1 MAQAVFR
8 KVFIAIALAAG
19 IVAAPAAAQ
28 RFSEGYEFL
37 KAVKERDG
45 TAATEMLN
53 EPGTTVVNA
62 RDITSGESA
71 MHIVTARRDVLW
83 IRFLAQRGANP
94 NIEDKRGNTPIQI
107 AAQLGFVEGIEEL
120 VKAGA
125 RVDVTNIAGETPLI
139 SAIHRRDSGMV
150 RLLLEKGADPDRAD
164 NSGRSARDYAKLM
177 SNGSQ
182 VLGEIERA
190 DAKREA
196 DGGGESYGP
205 SF

>member
-8 KVFIAIALAAG
+8 KLVITMALAAG
-19 IVAAPAAAQ
+19 FVATPASAQ

-62 RDITSGESA
+62 RDLTSGESA

-94 NIEDKRGNTPIQI
+94 NIEDKSGNTPIQL
-107 AAQLGFVEGIEEL
+107 AAQLGFVEGIEAL
-120 VKAGA
+120 IKAGA
-125 RVDVTNIAGETPLI
+125 RVEVTNDAGETPLI
-139 SAIHRRDSGMV
+139 TAIHRRDVPMV
-150 RLLLEKGADPDRAD
+150 RLLLEKGADADRTD
-164 NSGRSARDYAKLM
+164 NSGRSARDYARLM
-177 SNGSQ
+177 GGNSQ
-182 VLGEIERA
+182 MLDEIERN
-190 DAKREA
+190 DAKRESE
-196 DGGGESYGP
+196 GSGESYGP

>member
-8 KVFIAIALAAG
+8 KLVIMMALAAG
-19 IVAAPAAAQ
+19 LVATPAAAQ

-62 RDITSGESA
+62 RDLTSGESA

-94 NIEDKRGNTPIQI
+94 NIEDKNGNTPIQL
-107 AAQLGFVEGIEEL
+107 AAQLGFVEGIEAL
-120 VKAGA
+120 ISAGA
-125 RVDVTNIAGETPLI
+125 RVEATNDAGETPLI
-139 SAIHRRDSGMV
+139 TAIHRRDVAMV
-150 RLLLEKGADPDRAD
+150 RLLLEKGADADRTD
-164 NSGRSARDYAKLM
+164 NSGRSARDYARLM
-177 SNGSQ
+177 GGNSQ
-182 VLGEIERA
+182 MLDEIERN
-190 DAKREA
+190 DAKRE
-196 DGGGESYGP
+196 GEGSGESYGP